1 MHISILVR
9 MIRLIAGIQVDSLDF
24 IILCFQFGR
33 QKIFQRGREIEPCS
47 TAGSCSSALENCPSQ
62 NCWSSFNV
70 VVGDIADT
78 SWLII
83 MRRSLGECTA
93 VLRWD
98 AGYRLRSNKDA
109 MQHDGTGPRLAL
121 SGGAGEQMTDYVSG
135 GGATSFGWE
144 GCYTKAVS
152 QKSVVKEQQNETYEV
167 QREREGIVKKA
178 EANRQ
183 KAETDDKEESNKKE
197 NGKTDGLEVN
207 VTSNWSLVSPAKVG
221 RSPATSAQNTVDIK
235 ISASKCSVLSMD
247 EEEEGEIL
255 VEEQQNMEIEMDEEN
270 EYTKEL
276 ESDMLKDNILNQ
288 QVREKDKAGLRKGM
302 RRGQKTKA

>member
-1 MHISILVR
+1 M
-9 MIRLIAGIQVDSLDF
+9 D
-24 IILCFQFGR
+24 
-33 QKIFQRGREIEPCS
+33 
-47 TAGSCSSALENCPSQ
+47 
-62 NCWSSFNV
+62 
-70 VVGDIADT
+70 
-78 SWLII
+78 
-83 MRRSLGECTA
+83 
-93 VLRWD
+93 
-98 AGYRLRSNKDA
+98 
-109 MQHDGTGPRLAL
+109 LAL
-121 SGGAGEQMTDYVSG
+121 PPDLTDPPGGDMVNKEYSGA
-135 GGATSFGWE
+135 
-144 GCYTKAVS
+144 KAVS

>member
-1 MHISILVR
+1 M
-9 MIRLIAGIQVDSLDF
+9 D
-24 IILCFQFGR
+24 
-33 QKIFQRGREIEPCS
+33 
-47 TAGSCSSALENCPSQ
+47 
-62 NCWSSFNV
+62 
-70 VVGDIADT
+70 
-78 SWLII
+78 
-83 MRRSLGECTA
+83 
-93 VLRWD
+93 
-98 AGYRLRSNKDA
+98 
-109 MQHDGTGPRLAL
+109 LAL
-121 SGGAGEQMTDYVSG
+121 PPDLTDPPGGDMVNKEYSGGSVA
-135 GGATSFGWE
+135 
-144 GCYTKAVS
+144 KAVS

-255 VEEQQNMEIEMDEEN
+255 VEEQQNMEIQMDEEN